1 MPDNLKKINNWSL
14 LKPVT
19 MGLLVFLLLGSL
31 SGFLSYQRY
40 QLLENERKQAAR
52 NVAESAKERLQQS
65 LQYSLSATQALA
77 LTIKDDGFPDNID
90 SIAETILSV
99 NKHIDALQL
108 VPGGIIRYIY
118 PLQGNEQALN
128 YNVFADSTRNKEA
141 YKAVTERKLYFAG
154 PFLLKQGGTG
164 VVGRLP
170 VFIGSKF
177 WGFSAVLIKLS
188 TLLEAAGIDTT
199 GEGGYYFQLSKI
211 NPDTKKEEFFL
222 PLKEQLGNQF
232 VGVVSVPDG
241 EWKLYVIPVKKFRS
255 FYSILPV
262 VLLSFLLSIVGG
274 YFTAYVI
281 RKPAE
286 LQKLVLRRTAELDQS
301 ERRNK
306 AILNALPDL
315 VLIIDKENRF
325 SDFIKPKEMQTYV
338 PPELF
343 IGRKVSEV
351 LPAELAEKTIINKLK
366 ALTTGDVTTYSYQ
379 LKAGNEDR
387 DYEARYVTHGKEDV
401 LVLIR
406 DITETKRA
414 ERMLKESEEKYRTL
428 VEQASDGIFIADF
441 KGRFIVVNP
450 AGYKLS
456 QYSAEELKSQTI
468 YDFVFSEDLKEMPF
482 QMEELAAG
490 KTAISERRM
499 RRKDGSVIDVEI
511 TARIIAQDRFL
522 AFIRDIT
529 ERKKV
534 QQELLKSREE
544 LRQLSNHLENI
555 REEERMHIAREIHDE
570 LGQHL
575 TVIKMD
581 ISRLGKKIAGNEVLE
596 KEVQEILEMIN
607 TIVATVRKI
616 SSELRPS
623 MLDDLGLVAALEW
636 YSRDFIKRTGIKTSF
651 NSSVGEM
658 ELPDKTKTGFFRIFQ
673 ESLTNVARHS
683 EATEVNTSLYRK
695 DNKLF
700 MVIHDNGKG
709 FDALETI
716 GKRTLGLL
724 GMKERALMM
733 GGRFVVSSSPGNGT
747 EIEVAVSLE
756 NVL

>member
-1 MPDNLKKINNWSL
+1 MPDNLKKIYNWSL
-14 LKPVT
+14 LKPVS
-19 MGLLVFLLLGSL
+19 MGLLVFLLLCSL
-31 SGFLSYQRY
+31 CGFLSYLRY
-40 QLLENERKQAAR
+40 QLLKNEERQAAH

-77 LTIKDDGFPDNID
+77 LTIKDNGFPDNID
-90 SIAETILSV
+90 SIAEAILHI

-108 VPGGIIRYIY
+108 VPGGIIRYVY
-118 PLQGNEQALN
+118 PLKGNEAVLN
-128 YNVFADSTRNKEA
+128 YDIFADSTRNKEA

-154 PFLLKQGGTG
+154 PFQLRQGGIG

-170 VFIGSKF
+170 VFIGNRF
-177 WGFSAVLIKLS
+177 WGFSAVVIKMP
-188 TLLEAAGIDTT
+188 TLLDAAGIDTT
-199 GEGGYYFQLSKI
+199 GKTGYYFQLSKI
-211 NPDTKKEEFFL
+211 NPDTKQEEFFL
-222 PLKEQLGNQF
+222 PLQERSDDQF
-232 VGVVSVPDG
+232 VDMVPVPDG
-241 EWKLYVIPVKKFRS
+241 EWKLSVTPVKKYGA
-255 FYSILPV
+255 FYAILPV
-262 VLLSFLLSIVGG
+262 ALLSFLLSLLGG

-281 RKPAE
+281 KKPAE
-286 LQKLVLRRTAELDQS
+286 LQKLVLERTVELDQS
-301 ERRNK
+301 EKRNK
-306 AILNALPDL
+306 AVINALPDL

-325 SDFIKPKEMQTYV
+325 SDFIKPKEMDTYV
-338 PPELF
+338 APEFF
-343 IGRKVSEV
+343 IGKKVNEV
-351 LPAELAEKTIINKLK
+351 LPADLAEKTIINKLK
-366 ALTTGDVTTYSYQ
+366 ALTTGEVATYSYQ
-379 LKAGNEDR
+379 LKVGNEDR

-414 ERMLKESEEKYRTL
+414 ERMVKESEEKYRTL

-456 QYSAEELKSQTI
+456 QYSEDELRSQTI

-482 QMEELAAG
+482 QMDELAAG
-490 KTAISERRM
+490 KTATSERRM

-596 KEVQEILEMIN
+596 KEIQEILEMIN

-636 YSRDFIKRTGIKTSF
+636 YSRDFVKKTGIKTSF
-651 NSSVGEM
+651 NTSVGEM
-658 ELPDKTKTGFFRIFQ
+658 DLPDKTKTGFFRIFQ
-673 ESLTNVARHS
+673 ESLTNVVRHS
-683 EATEVNTSLYRK
+683 EATEVNTSLYSK

-709 FDALETI
+709 FDAAETI

-733 GGRFVVSSSPGNGT
+733 GGRFVVSSSPGSGT
-747 EIEVAVSLE
+747 EIEVVVSLE
-756 NVL
+756 NIL

>member
-40 QLLENERKQAAR
+40 QLLENEGKQAAR

-77 LTIKDDGFPDNID
+77 LTIKDNGFPDNID
-90 SIAETILSV
+90 SIAEAILSV

-118 PLQGNEQALN
+118 PLQGNEPALN
-128 YNVFADSTRNKEA
+128 YNIFADSARNKEA
-141 YKAVTERKLYFAG
+141 YKAVAERKLYFAG
-154 PFLLKQGGTG
+154 PFELKQGGTG

-170 VFIGSKF
+170 VFIGNKF
-177 WGFSAVLIKLS
+177 WGFSAVIIKLS
-188 TLLEAAGIDTT
+188 TLLNAAGIDTT

-222 PLKEQLGNQF
+222 PLREQLGNQF
-232 VGVVSVPDG
+232 MGVVSVPDG
-241 EWKLYVIPVKKFRS
+241 EWKLYVIPVKKHMS
-255 FYSILPV
+255 FYGILPIA
-262 VLLSFLLSIVGG
+262 LLSLLLSIVGG

-281 RKPAE
+281 KKPAE
-286 LQKLVLRRTAELDQS
+286 LQQLVLERTAELDQS
-301 ERRNK
+301 EKRNK
-306 AILNALPDL
+306 AVINALPDL

-325 SDFIKPKEMQTYV
+325 SDFIKPKEMDTYV
-338 PPELF
+338 APEIF
-343 IGRKVSEV
+343 IGKKVNEV
-351 LPAELAEKTIINKLK
+351 LPPELAEKTIINKLK
-366 ALTTGDVTTYSYQ
+366 ALTTGEVTTYSYQ
-379 LKAGNEDR
+379 LKVGNEDR
-387 DYEARYVTHGKEDV
+387 DYEARYVTHGKEEV

-414 ERMLKESEEKYRTL
+414 ERMLMESEAKYRTL

-456 QYSAEELKSQTI
+456 QYTPEELKSHTI

-482 QMEELAAG
+482 QMDELAAG
-490 KTAISERRM
+490 KTATSERRM

-534 QQELLKSREE
+534 QQELLRSREE

-555 REEERMHIAREIHDE
+555 REEERIHIAREIHDE

-581 ISRLGKKIAGNEVLE
+581 ISRLGKKISGNEVLE
-596 KEVQEILEMIN
+596 REVQEILEMIN

-636 YSRDFIKRTGIKTSF
+636 YSRDFIKRTGIKTNF
-651 NSSVGEM
+651 NTNEGEV
-658 ELPDKTKTGFFRIFQ
+658 ELPDKTKTGLFRIFQ
-673 ESLTNVARHS
+673 ESLTNVARHA
-683 EATEVNTSLYRK
+683 EATEVNTSLYRRN
-695 DNKLF
+695 NKLF

-709 FDALETI
+709 FDAAETI

-733 GGRFVVSSSPGNGT
+733 GGRFVVNSSPGNGT
-747 EIEVAVSLE
+747 EIEVSVSLE
-756 NVL
+756 NIL

>member
-1 MPDNLKKINNWSL
+1 MPENHKKINNWFL

-31 SGFLSYQRY
+31 SGFLSYLRY
-40 QLLENERKQAAR
+40 QLLKNEERLAAH

-77 LTIKDDGFPDNID
+77 LTINEKGLPDNID
-90 SIAETILSV
+90 SIAAAILQV

-118 PLQGNEQALN
+118 PLKGNEPALN
-128 YNVFADSTRNKEA
+128 YNIFADSTRNKEA

-154 PFLLKQGGTG
+154 PFQLRQGGMG

-170 VFIGSKF
+170 VFIGNRF
-177 WGFSAVLIKLS
+177 WGFSAVIIKMK

-199 GEGGYYFQLSKI
+199 GKTGYYFQLSKI
-211 NPDTKKEEFFL
+211 NPDTKQEEFFL
-222 PLKEQLGNQF
+222 QVKEKSDDQF
-232 VGVVSVPDG
+232 VDRIPVPDG
-241 EWKLYVIPVKKFRS
+241 EWKLSVTPVKKNKAFN
-255 FYSILPV
+255 SILPIA
-262 VLLSFLLSIVGG
+262 LLSLLLSLLGG
-274 YFTAYVI
+274 YFTSYVI
-281 RKPAE
+281 KKPAE
-286 LQKLVLRRTAELDQS
+286 LQKLVLERTAELDQS
-301 ERRNK
+301 EKRNK

-325 SDFIKPKEMQTYV
+325 IDFIKPKEMQTYV

-343 IGRKVSEV
+343 IGKTVSEV
-351 LPAELAEKTIINKLK
+351 LPADLAEKTIINKLK

-379 LKAGNEDR
+379 LKIGNEDR
-387 DYEARYVTHGKEDV
+387 DYEARYVTHGKEEV

-414 ERMLKESEEKYRTL
+414 ERLLKESEEKYRTL

-456 QYSAEELKSQTI
+456 QYSEEELKTQTI

-482 QMEELAAG
+482 QMDELAAG
-490 KTAISERRM
+490 KTATSERRM

-534 QQELLKSREE
+534 QQELLRSREE

-555 REEERMHIAREIHDE
+555 REEERIHIAREIHDE

-636 YSRDFIKRTGIKTSF
+636 YSRDFSKKTGIKTWF
-651 NSSVGEM
+651 NTIVEEM
-658 ELPDKTKTGFFRIFQ
+658 ELPDKTKTGLFRIFQ
-673 ESLTNVARHS
+673 ESLTNVARHA
-683 EATEVNTSLYRK
+683 EAIEVNISLYKK
-695 DNKLF
+695 DHKLS

-709 FDALETI
+709 FDAVETM

-733 GGRFVVSSSPGNGT
+733 GGEFIVNSSPGNGT
-747 EIEVAVSLE
+747 EIEVSVSLE
-756 NVL
+756 NIL

>member
-31 SGFLSYQRY
+31 SGFLSYLRY
-40 QLLENERKQAAR
+40 QLLKNEERQGAH

-77 LTIKDDGFPDNID
+77 LTIKDNGFPDNID
-90 SIAETILSV
+90 SIAEAILRT

-108 VPGGIIRYIY
+108 VPGGIIRYVY
-118 PLQGNEQALN
+118 PLKGNEAVLN
-128 YNVFADSTRNKEA
+128 YDIFADSTRNKEA

-154 PFLLKQGGTG
+154 PFQLRQGGIG

-170 VFIGSKF
+170 VFIGNRF
-177 WGFSAVLIKLS
+177 WGFSAVVIKMP
-188 TLLEAAGIDTT
+188 TLLDAAGIDTT
-199 GEGGYYFQLSKI
+199 GETGYYFQLSKI
-211 NPDTKKEEFFL
+211 NPDTKQEEFFL
-222 PLKEQLGNQF
+222 PVQERSDDQF
-232 VGVVSVPDG
+232 VDIVSVPDG
-241 EWKLYVIPVKKFRS
+241 EWKLSVTPVKKYGAFNA
-255 FYSILPV
+255 ILPV
-262 VLLSFLLSIVGG
+262 ALLSLLLSLLGG

-286 LQKLVLRRTAELDQS
+286 LQKLVLERTAELDQS
-301 ERRNK
+301 EKRNK
-306 AILNALPDL
+306 AIINALPDL

-325 SDFIKPKEMQTYV
+325 SDFSKPKEMQTYI

-343 IGRKVSEV
+343 IGKKVNEV
-351 LPAELAEKTIINKLK
+351 LPADLAEKTIINKLK
-366 ALTTGDVTTYSYQ
+366 AITTGDVATYSYQ
-379 LKAGNEDR
+379 LKVGNEDR

-406 DITETKRA
+406 DITEMKRA
-414 ERMLKESEEKYRTL
+414 ELMLKESEEKYRTL

-456 QYSAEELKSQTI
+456 QYSEEELRTHTI

-482 QMEELAAG
+482 QMDELAAG
-490 KTAISERRM
+490 KTATSERRM

-636 YSRDFIKRTGIKTSF
+636 YSRDFVKRTGIKTSF
-651 NSSVGEM
+651 NTSVGEM

-683 EATEVNTSLYRK
+683 EATEVNTSLYSK

-709 FDALETI
+709 FDAAETI

-733 GGRFVVSSSPGNGT
+733 GGRFVVSSTPGSGT
-747 EIEVAVSLE
+747 EIEVVVSLE
-756 NVL
+756 NIL

>member
-1 MPDNLKKINNWSL
+1 MPDHLKKINNWSL

-31 SGFLSYQRY
+31 SGFLSYLRY
-40 QLLENERKQAAR
+40 QLLKTEERQAAHI
-52 NVAESAKERLQQS
+52 VAESAKERLQQS

-77 LTIKDDGFPDNID
+77 LTIKDNGFPDNID
-90 SIAETILSV
+90 SIAEAILSV
-99 NKHIDALQL
+99 NKHIDVLQL

-118 PLQGNEQALN
+118 PLKGNEPALN

-154 PFLLKQGGTG
+154 PFQLRQGGIG

-170 VFIGSKF
+170 VFIGNKF
-177 WGFSAVLIKLS
+177 WGFSAVVIKMP

-199 GEGGYYFQLSKI
+199 GKTGYYFQLSKV
-211 NPDTKKEEFFL
+211 NPDTKQEEFFL
-222 PLKEQLGNQF
+222 PIRERSDDQF
-232 VGVVSVPDG
+232 VDMVSVPDG
-241 EWKLYVIPVKKFRS
+241 EWKLSVTPVKKYGA
-255 FYSILPV
+255 FYAILPIT
-262 VLLSFLLSIVGG
+262 LLSLLLSLLGG

-281 RKPAE
+281 KKPAE
-286 LQKLVLRRTAELDQS
+286 LQKLVLERTAELDQS
-301 ERRNK
+301 EKRNK
-306 AILNALPDL
+306 AIINALPDL

-325 SDFIKPKEMQTYV
+325 SDFSKPKEMQTYI

-343 IGRKVSEV
+343 IGKKVSDV

-366 ALTTGDVTTYSYQ
+366 AITTGEVTTYSYQ
-379 LKAGNEDR
+379 LKVGNEDH
-387 DYEARYVTHGKEDV
+387 DYEARYVTHGKEEV

-456 QYSAEELKSQTI
+456 QYSEEELNSKTI

-482 QMEELAAG
+482 QMDELAAG
-490 KTAISERRM
+490 KTATSERRM

-534 QQELLKSREE
+534 QQELLKSRED

-581 ISRLGKKIAGNEVLE
+581 ISRLGKKIAGDEVLE

-636 YSRDFIKRTGIKTSF
+636 YSRDFVKRTGIKTSF

-658 ELPDKTKTGFFRIFQ
+658 DLPDKTKTGFFRIFQ

-683 EATEVNTSLYRK
+683 EATEVNTSLYSK
-695 DNKLF
+695 DNKLY

-709 FDALETI
+709 FDAAETI

-733 GGRFVVSSSPGNGT
+733 GGRFVVNSSLGSGT
-747 EIEVAVSLE
+747 EIEVVVSLE
-756 NVL
+756 NIL

>member
-1 MPDNLKKINNWSL
+1 MPDNLEKINNWSL

-31 SGFLSYQRY
+31 SGFLSYLRY
-40 QLLENERKQAAR
+40 QLLKNEERQGAH
-52 NVAESAKERLQQS
+52 NIAESAKERLQQS

-77 LTIKDDGFPDNID
+77 LTIKDNGFPDNID
-90 SIAETILSV
+90 SIAEAILHT

-108 VPGGIIRYIY
+108 VPGGVIRYVY
-118 PLQGNEQALN
+118 PLKGNEAVLN
-128 YNVFADSTRNKEA
+128 YDIFADSTRNKEA

-154 PFLLKQGGTG
+154 PFQLRQGGIG

-170 VFIGSKF
+170 VFIGNRF
-177 WGFSAVLIKLS
+177 WGFSAVVIKMP
-188 TLLEAAGIDTT
+188 TLLDAAGIDTT
-199 GEGGYYFQLSKI
+199 GETGYYFQLSKI
-211 NPDTKKEEFFL
+211 NPDTKQEEFFL
-222 PLKEQLGNQF
+222 PVQERSDDQF
-232 VGVVSVPDG
+232 VDIVSVPDG
-241 EWKLYVIPVKKFRS
+241 EWKLSVIPVKKYGAFNA
-255 FYSILPV
+255 ILPV
-262 VLLSFLLSIVGG
+262 ALLSLLLSLLGG

-286 LQKLVLRRTAELDQS
+286 LQKLVLERTAELDQS
-301 ERRNK
+301 EKRNK
-306 AILNALPDL
+306 AIINALPDL

-325 SDFIKPKEMQTYV
+325 SDFSKPKEMQTYI

-343 IGRKVSEV
+343 IGKKVNEV
-351 LPAELAEKTIINKLK
+351 LPADLAEKTIINKLK
-366 ALTTGDVTTYSYQ
+366 AITTGDVATYSYQ
-379 LKAGNEDR
+379 LKVGNEDR

-406 DITETKRA
+406 DITEMKRA

-456 QYSAEELKSQTI
+456 QYSEEELRTHTI

-482 QMEELAAG
+482 QMDELAAG
-490 KTAISERRM
+490 KTATSERRM

-636 YSRDFIKRTGIKTSF
+636 YSRDFVKRTGIKTSF
-651 NSSVGEM
+651 NTSVGEM

-683 EATEVNTSLYRK
+683 EATEVNTSLYCK

-709 FDALETI
+709 FDAAETI

-733 GGRFVVSSSPGNGT
+733 GGRFIVSSTPGRGT
-747 EIEVAVSLE
+747 EIEVVVSLE
-756 NVL
+756 NIL

>member
-1 MPDNLKKINNWSL
+1 MPDHLKKTNNWSL

-31 SGFLSYQRY
+31 SGFLSYLRY
-40 QLLENERKQAAR
+40 QLLKNEERQGAH

-77 LTIKDDGFPDNID
+77 LTIKDNGFPDNID
-90 SIAETILSV
+90 SIAEAILHT

-108 VPGGIIRYIY
+108 VPGGIIRYVY
-118 PLQGNEQALN
+118 PLKGNEAVLN
-128 YNVFADSTRNKEA
+128 YDIFADSTRNKEA

-154 PFLLKQGGTG
+154 PFQLRQGGIG

-170 VFIGSKF
+170 VFIGNRF
-177 WGFSAVLIKLS
+177 WGFSAVVIKMP
-188 TLLEAAGIDTT
+188 TLLDAAGIDTT
-199 GEGGYYFQLSKI
+199 GETGYYFQLSKI
-211 NPDTKKEEFFL
+211 NPDTKQEEFFL
-222 PLKEQLGNQF
+222 PVQERSDDQF
-232 VGVVSVPDG
+232 VDIVSVPDG
-241 EWKLYVIPVKKFRS
+241 EWKLSVTPVKKYGAFNA
-255 FYSILPV
+255 ILPV
-262 VLLSFLLSIVGG
+262 ALLSLLLSLLGG

-286 LQKLVLRRTAELDQS
+286 LQKLVLERTAELDQS
-301 ERRNK
+301 EKRNK
-306 AILNALPDL
+306 AIINALPDL

-325 SDFIKPKEMQTYV
+325 SDFSKPKEMQTYI

-343 IGRKVSEV
+343 IGKKVNEV
-351 LPAELAEKTIINKLK
+351 LPADLAEKTIINKLK
-366 ALTTGDVTTYSYQ
+366 AITTGDVATYSYQ
-379 LKAGNEDR
+379 LKVGNEDR

-406 DITETKRA
+406 DITEMKRA

-456 QYSAEELKSQTI
+456 QYSEEELRTHTI

-482 QMEELAAG
+482 QMDELAAG
-490 KTAISERRM
+490 KTATSERRM

-636 YSRDFIKRTGIKTSF
+636 YSRDFVKRTGIKTSF
-651 NSSVGEM
+651 NTSVGEM

-683 EATEVNTSLYRK
+683 EATEVNTSLYSK

-709 FDALETI
+709 FDAAETI

-733 GGRFVVSSSPGNGT
+733 GGRFIVSSSPGSGT
-747 EIEVAVSLE
+747 EIEVVVSVE
-756 NVL
+756 NIL

>member
-1 MPDNLKKINNWSL
+1 MPDNLRKINSWHL

-19 MGLLVFLLLGSL
+19 MGLLVFLLLGLL
-31 SGFLSYQRY
+31 SGFLSYLRY
-40 QLLENERKQAAR
+40 QLLKSEERQAAH

-77 LTIKDDGFPDNID
+77 LTIKDKGFPDDID
-90 SIAETILSV
+90 SIAEAILQV

-108 VPGGIIRYIY
+108 VPDGIIRYIY
-118 PLQGNEQALN
+118 PLKGNEPALN
-128 YNVFADSTRNKEA
+128 YNIFADSTRNKEA

-154 PFLLKQGGTG
+154 PFQLRQGGIG

-170 VFIGSKF
+170 VFIGNRF
-177 WGFSAVLIKLS
+177 WGFSAVLIKMP
-188 TLLEAAGIDTT
+188 TLLDAAGIDTT
-199 GEGGYYFQLSKI
+199 GKSGYYFQLSKI
-211 NPDTKKEEFFL
+211 NPDTKQEEFFL
-222 PLKEQLGNQF
+222 KIKEKSDSQF
-232 VGVVSVPDG
+232 VDVVSVPDG
-241 EWKLYVIPVKKFRS
+241 EWKLYVTPVRKYRA
-255 FYSILPV
+255 FYAILPV
-262 VLLSFLLSIVGG
+262 ALLSFLLSLVGG

-281 RKPAE
+281 KKPAE
-286 LQKLVLRRTAELDQS
+286 LQKLVSERTAKLDQS
-301 ERRNK
+301 EKRNK
-306 AILNALPDL
+306 AIINALPDL
-315 VLIIDKENRF
+315 VLVIDKENRF
-325 SDFIKPKEMQTYV
+325 SDFIKPKEMETYV
-338 PPELF
+338 APELF
-343 IGRKVSEV
+343 IGKKVNEV
-351 LPAELAEKTIINKLK
+351 LPADLAEKTIINKLK
-366 ALTTGDVTTYSYQ
+366 ALTTGDVITYSYQ
-379 LKAGNEDR
+379 LKVGKEDR
-387 DYEARYVTHGKEDV
+387 DYEARYVIHGKEEV

-406 DITETKRA
+406 DITEMKRA
-414 ERMLKESEEKYRTL
+414 ERMLKESEGKYRTL

-441 KGRFIVVNP
+441 KGCFIVVNP

-456 QYSAEELKSQTI
+456 QYTEEELKAHTI

-490 KTAISERRM
+490 KTVTSERRM

-522 AFIRDIT
+522 AFIRDIS

-555 REEERMHIAREIHDE
+555 REEERIHIAREIHDE

-581 ISRLGKKIAGNEVLE
+581 ISRLGKKIAGNEMLE

-636 YSRDFIKRTGIKTSF
+636 YSRDFAKRTGIKTNFST
-651 NSSVGEM
+651 SVGEM
-658 ELPDKTKTGFFRIFQ
+658 DLPDKTKTGLFRIFQ

-683 EATEVNTSLYRK
+683 GATEVNTSLYNEG
-695 DNKLF
+695 NKLF
-700 MVIHDNGKG
+700 MIVHDNGHG
-709 FDALETI
+709 FDTAETI

-733 GGRFVVSSSPGNGT
+733 GGRFIVDSGPGNGT
-747 EIEVAVSLE
+747 EIEVSVSLE
-756 NVL
+756 NIL